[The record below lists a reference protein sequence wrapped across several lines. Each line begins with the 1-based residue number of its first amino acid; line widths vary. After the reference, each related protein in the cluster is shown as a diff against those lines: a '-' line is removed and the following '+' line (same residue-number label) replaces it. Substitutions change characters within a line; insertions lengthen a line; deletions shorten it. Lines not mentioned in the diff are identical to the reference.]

1 MIPTKKE
8 LQIALANDGD
18 EAADVEV
25 FVQGVQIEQHQD
37 LESAV
42 SYLQIIKEQH
52 KTVDDKRKSFI
63 DPLKAVIDDI
73 NDFFRPV
80 LDALKGAESS
90 IKTKVDE
97 YSKGAARRRDEALA
111 AVASVAGREEKTA
124 LIAQAAALAL
134 PKIKGL
140 SFRESWT
147 GEIGDLGELFGYAIE
162 HDQTLL
168 IIDEKELARRTKEAG
183 KDIGVPG
190 WRCYPKTTV
199 AIGGGK

>member
-8 LQIALANDGD
+8 LQTALANDGD
-18 EAADVEV
+18 EAADVKL
-25 FVQGVQIEQHQD
+25 FVQGVTIVDNRD

-52 KTVDDKRKSFI
+52 KVVDDKRKSFI

-73 NDFFRPV
+73 NDFFKPV
-80 LDALKGAESS
+80 LDALKGAETA
-90 IKTKVDE
+90 IKSKVDD
-97 YSKGAARRRDEALA
+97 YSKEATRRRDEALR
-111 AVASVAGREEKTA
+111 AVASVSAREEKTA
-124 LIAQAAALAL
+124 LIEQAAALAL

-147 GEIGDLGELFGYAIE
+147 GEVGDLGELFAYALE

-168 IIDEKELARRTKEAG
+168 VIDEKELARRTKEAG
-183 KDIGVPG
+183 KDLEIPG
-190 WRCYPKTTV
+190 WKCYPKTTV
-199 AIGGGK
+199 AIGGAK